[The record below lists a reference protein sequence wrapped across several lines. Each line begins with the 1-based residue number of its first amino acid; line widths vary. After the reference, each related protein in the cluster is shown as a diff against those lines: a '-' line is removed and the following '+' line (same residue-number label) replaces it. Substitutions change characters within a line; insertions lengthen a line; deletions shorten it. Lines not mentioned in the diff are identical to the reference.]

1 MADRRGAVQ
10 AETVLDPLLQYSRR
24 VCRWGAW
31 FGGFLLIVSSL
42 LITVEIVLRKVFNSS
57 TGGADELTGY
67 ALAAASAWAF
77 GFAVLER
84 AHIRITSLYILFP
97 RWGQAILDV
106 VAVASLLLFFG
117 LVLYFGAVMFLETV
131 RIGSHSRTG
140 LSIPLVIPQSIWLAG
155 LALTVAVTALLLAR
169 VVLALIV
176 RDIQSVRELAATK
189 SGAEELEEELATLAR
204 SGAEARR
211 VGHVT

>member
-1 MADRRGAVQ
+1 MADRPGAV
-10 AETVLDPLLQYSRR
+10 AAHPPRDALLELSRR
-24 VCRWGAW
+24 LCRWGAW
-31 FGGFLLIVSSL
+31 FGGVLLIVSSV

-97 RWGQAILDV
+97 KWAQAVLDV

-117 LVLYFGAVMFLETV
+117 LVLYFGAIMFAESV
-131 RIGSHSRTG
+131 RLGSHSRTG
-140 LSIPLVIPQSIWLAG
+140 LSIPLVIPQFVWLAG
-155 LALTVAVTALLLAR
+155 LVLAVAVTALLLVR
-169 VVLALIV
+169 VVLALIG
-176 RDIQSVRELAATK
+176 RDIRRVRELAGTK
-189 SGAEELEEELATLAR
+189 SESDELEEELAALAR

>member
-10 AETVLDPLLQYSRR
+10 AYTLLDPLLELARR

-31 FGGFLLIVSSL
+31 FGGFLFIVSSL

-67 ALAAASAWAF
+67 ALAAASSWAF

-97 RWGQAILDV
+97 TWGQAILDV

-117 LVLYFGAVMFLETV
+117 LVLYFGAVMFVETV

-140 LSIPLVIPQSIWLAG
+140 LSVPLVIPQSIWLAG
-155 LALTVAVTALLLAR
+155 LVLTVGVTALLLAR
-169 VVLALIV
+169 AVLALIV
-176 RDIQSVRELAATK
+176 RDIRSVRELAGTK
-189 SGAEELEEELATLAR
+189 SESDDLEEELAALAR
-204 SGAEARR
+204 SGAEAERA
-211 VGHVT
+211 GQVT